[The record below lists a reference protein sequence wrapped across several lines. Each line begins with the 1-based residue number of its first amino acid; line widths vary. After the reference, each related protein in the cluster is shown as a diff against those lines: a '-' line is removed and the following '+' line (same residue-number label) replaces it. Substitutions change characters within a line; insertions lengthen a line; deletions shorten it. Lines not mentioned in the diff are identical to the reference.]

1 MLKVSWTGNG
11 VAERTDRVDIEIPP
25 GNSQVIMSLGRTSD
39 ADTRLPDLRA
49 GDQLE
54 VSAELEVTTDLTTA
68 ELVLNQG
75 KGCAGQPYDYSP
87 GVTAAMILTNSA
99 TAVAPAPAT
108 SVIVSKT
115 ALVSH
120 DAHHFVFVFD
130 RARLTVPSG
139 WRGRGAINL
148 ILFASNPAAAAGQ
161 CLLIGQNEPDGSVTP
176 DMGGISVARLRG
188 QTPRPA
194 VLRQNRLRV
203 GGIKIHGNQ
212 APQVVY
218 SLPLKD
224 LRTNE
229 QLTVYV
235 RVAASAVK
243 LATRARL
250 STRVFLADSPTQTSP
265 SSGYASQ
272 VAANK
277 GRVTKR
283 NGFNYLP
290 GRVGPPTVKVG
301 VLRMT
306 KDVTPSKTLY
316 LNVVCDGGDPS
327 KQSRVSDQLK
337 LKNTGYIAVRRFPA
351 TAFG

>member
-1 MLKVSWTGNG
+1 MLKVGWTGNG
-11 VAERTDRVDIEIPP
+11 VAERTDLVDIEIPP
-25 GNSQVIMSLGRTSD
+25 GHSQVIMSLGRGSD
-39 ADTRLPDLRA
+39 ADTSLPDLHP

-68 ELVLNQG
+68 ELAINRG
-75 KGCAGQPYDYSP
+75 KGCAGQPYDYPP
-87 GVTAAMILTNSA
+87 GVTAALILASSA
-99 TAVAPAPAT
+99 TAITPAAAT
-108 SVIVSKT
+108 PVIARKTVS
-115 ALVSH
+115 VSH

-130 RARLTVPSG
+130 RARLTVPTG

-148 ILFASNPAAAAGQ
+148 ILSASNPAAAAGHR
-161 CLLIGQNEPDGSVTP
+161 LLIGQNEPDGSVAP
-176 DMGGISVARLRG
+176 DMGGISVVRLRG
-188 QTPRPA
+188 QTPRPK

-212 APQVVY
+212 APRVVY

-224 LRTNE
+224 LRADE
-229 QLTVYV
+229 QMTVHA
-235 RVAASAVK
+235 RVAASALK

-250 STRVFLADSPTQTSP
+250 STRVFLADAPTQTAP
-265 SSGYASQ
+265 GGGYASQ

-290 GRVGPPTVKVG
+290 GRVGPATQKVG

-327 KQSRVSDQLK
+327 KNSRVSDQLK
-337 LKNTGYIAVRRFPA
+337 LKDSGYIAVRRFPA
-351 TAFG
+351 TALG